1 MKKIFIILIILTFN
15 LIYSHSS
22 NYGYN
27 IMELSNRQPLGDINE
42 DGEINI
48 QDVILL
54 VNLVLNNEYNDLA
67 DMNGDNI
74 VNVIDVVQLVNII
87 LIEDDTSIYSN
98 NPDMNGQ
105 FLDAV
110 LINRNPDC
118 RAYTL
123 DANDGDYG
131 SSLIL
136 DISNGIEDA
145 VSDVHIDLVIANN
158 WNPSNFDYDSITEI
172 NDPELATHC
181 RMISNMIPNHNFGVE
196 VTGPNGDGWIHAID
210 HTDIEITYIPVD
222 PIRTNTPTDTPRNP
236 PIYDFDGILLN
247 GVGIAMDSGFCYN
260 PGVITGPQSLQ
271 TNEAGNTSGCGPQN
285 SWFELPAY
293 TIWNSGAEN
302 MAAVFDSYFGHGY
315 EGTYHYHALT
325 HPLQEDSDQ
334 SQPPSNGDGSPV
346 IGFAAD
352 GFPIYG
358 HWFIDSNNQLVSA
371 ESRYETYNSNSRTPI
386 ETALHGTPPTPW
398 DIENNPDDF
407 ESDFGLEMGRYEED
421 WHFAGTGNLDECN
434 GVYDINGDY
443 GYYITDKYPFT
454 PPCTFGVRDPSFS
467 KESPTLP

>member
-1 MKKIFIILIILTFN
+1 MKKIFILLIVLTFN

-27 IMELSNRQPLGDINE
+27 VMELSNHQTLGDINE

-48 QDVILL
+48 QDIVLL
-54 VNLVLNNEYNDLA
+54 VNLILSNEYNDLA
-67 DMNGDNI
+67 DMNGDNT

-87 LIEDDTSIYSN
+87 LIEDNTPIYSN

-123 DANDGDYG
+123 DENVGDYG

-136 DISNGIEDA
+136 DISNGIDNA

-158 WNPSNFDYDSITEI
+158 WNSSNFDYNSVTEI
-172 NDPELATHC
+172 TDPELATHC

-196 VTGPNGDGWIHAID
+196 VTGPNGGGWIHTID
-210 HTDIEITYIPVD
+210 HTDIEVTYIPVD
-222 PIRTNTPTDTPRNP
+222 PIKTNTPTDTPRNP

-247 GVGIAMDSGFCYN
+247 GVGISMDSGFCYN
-260 PGVITGPQSLQ
+260 PGVNTGPQYLQ

-293 TIWNSGAEN
+293 TIWNPEAEN
-302 MAAVFDSYFGHGY
+302 MSAIFDSYFGHGY

-334 SQPPSNGDGSPV
+334 LQPPSNGNGSPV
-346 IGFAAD
+346 IGFAPD

-358 HWFIDSNNQLVSA
+358 HWFIDINNQFVRA
-371 ESRYETYNSNSRTPI
+371 ESGYETYNTNSRTPI
-386 ETALHGTPPTPW
+386 ETALHGTPPTLW
-398 DIENNPDDF
+398 DIENNPNDF

-421 WHFAGTGNLDECN
+421 WYFAGTGNLDECN
-434 GVYDINGDY
+434 GAYDVNGDY

-454 PPCTFGVRDPSFS
+454 PPCTFGVRDPSFG
-467 KESPTLP
+467 KESPSLP